1 MSHSDSENEQVV
13 STAFDVT
20 DAELQELLA
29 EQALETK
36 VPTAAELKA
45 TLPKRVPRSKK
56 SAGID
61 DLLPARTTSSSFR
74 QARSVVSS
82 IAKVAPPQ
90 TPKSDTQP
98 RAVSEAASEI
108 VESVEEKLAL
118 EQEKTRKLLIRI
130 QELELSHNTLAT
142 QFGELAT
149 TVRTLMK
156 GKSSGEVPVSE
167 KPLALA
173 PAPRLASPMESG
185 GERSGENVGVASG
198 SSSGAR
204 ESERVGR
211 RRRVLD

>member
-1 MSHSDSENEQVV
+1 MSHSDSENEAVV

-45 TLPKRVPRSKK
+45 TLPKKVPRSKK

-61 DLLPARTTSSSFR
+61 NLLPARTTSSSFK
-74 QARSVVSS
+74 QAQSVLSS
-82 IAKVAPPQ
+82 IAKTAPPE
-90 TPKSDTQP
+90 TPRSDTQP
-98 RAVSEAASEI
+98 KAVSEAASEL

-118 EQEKTRKLLIRI
+118 EREKTRKLLIRI

-149 TVRTLMK
+149 TVRSLMR
-156 GKSSGEVPVSE
+156 GKSTREVPVPE
-167 KPLALA
+167 KPVALA
-173 PAPRLASPMESG
+173 PAPRLAPSMESG
-185 GERSGENVGVASG
+185 GDGGGEDAVVASG
-198 SSSGAR
+198 SGLSAGESG
-204 ESERVGR
+204 RVGR
-211 RRRVLD
+211 WRRVLD

>member
-82 IAKVAPPQ
+82 IAKVVPPQ

-149 TVRTLMK
+149 TVRALMK
-156 GKSSGEVPVSE
+156 GKSSGEVPVPE

-173 PAPRLASPMESG
+173 PAPRLASSVESG
-185 GERSGENVGVASG
+185 GERGGENVGVASG
-198 SSSGAR
+198 SGSGAR